1 MIEQARQHSTEIRV
15 FSFGLGS
22 GCDEY
27 LVNEVARAG
36 RGSSTL
42 VRDGGDELKA
52 CVIRSLSNA
61 MEPSLFGV
69 QYGWD
74 GLLEKDHELYRNQL
88 IYQTRIMSKQAFES
102 VRYDFNSKADPKTGE
117 SI

>member
-1 MIEQARQHSTEIRV
+1 MIEQARQHNQDIRV

-22 GCDEY
+22 GCDEF

-42 VRDGGDELKA
+42 VKDGGDELKS

-61 MEPSLFGV
+61 MEPSLYGV
-69 QYGWD
+69 EYGWS
-74 GLLEKDHELYRNQL
+74 G
-88 IYQTRIMSKQAFES
+88 
-102 VRYDFNSKADPKTGE
+102 
-117 SI
+117 